1 MAKGPW
7 SPPIPRSYTTRLLV
21 YQPVE
26 AGSFSGS
33 VYVEWLNVSGGLDAA
48 PGWLYGH
55 RQFMRSGDVWV
66 GVSAQKVGIDG
77 GGLDL
82 GMHLKAVDTNRYRQ
96 LQHPGDAY
104 SYDIFTQAIAV
115 IHDPAGPL
123 HGRGTGAILAM
134 GSSQSAMALV
144 TYVNAIDPHAR
155 VVDGCLIHGRGA
167 EGMPLNGEFIP
178 WEYGERRAGRH
189 CVRQDAR
196 VPVLTVQSESDVV
209 LLGGGRACQL
219 DSDRFRLWELAGAA
233 HFDAYGLQASLRDD
247 GERSS
252 AELAQL
258 VATVGEPEALP
269 GRAYNRAWQMHYVLQ
284 SALAHLVRWAA
295 EDGPAPR
302 SGPRLASPD
311 PEGSS
316 LLVDGRGVAIGGV
329 RTPWVEVPTGSHS
342 GSAVSMARVRSTF
355 SSESRCRSGRMPR

>member
-1 MAKGPW
+1 MENVVIEG
-7 SPPIPRSYTTRLLV
+7 PIPGPAVLWTTGFELGPRGYVAEEYVLSGSAHSYGHLTEPGDDGEWPVEPADTASYTTRLLV

-123 HGRGTGAILAM
+123 HGRGTGPILAM

-167 EGMPLNGEFIP
+167 EGMPLNGAFIP

-189 CVRQDAR
+189 RVRQDAR

-209 LLGGGRACQL
+209 LLGGGKSAP
-219 DSDRFRLWELAGAA
+219 AG
-233 HFDAYGLQASLRDD
+233 LR
-247 GERSS
+247 
-252 AELAQL
+252 
-258 VATVGEPEALP
+258 
-269 GRAYNRAWQMHYVLQ
+269 
-284 SALAHLVRWAA
+284 
-295 EDGPAPR
+295 
-302 SGPRLASPD
+302 
-311 PEGSS
+311 
-316 LLVDGRGVAIGGV
+316 
-329 RTPWVEVPTGSHS
+329 
-342 GSAVSMARVRSTF
+342 
-355 SSESRCRSGRMPR
+355 

>member
-1 MAKGPW
+1 MEA
-7 SPPIPRSYTTRLLV
+7 RAR
-21 YQPVE
+21 QP
-26 AGSFSGS
+26 
-33 VYVEWLNVSGGLDAA
+33 
-48 PGWLYGH
+48 
-55 RQFMRSGDVWV
+55 
-66 GVSAQKVGIDG
+66 
-77 GGLDL
+77 
-82 GMHLKAVDTNRYRQ
+82 
-96 LQHPGDAY
+96 
-104 SYDIFTQAIAV
+104 
-115 IHDPAGPL
+115 
-123 HGRGTGAILAM
+123 
-134 GSSQSAMALV
+134 
-144 TYVNAIDPHAR
+144 
-155 VVDGCLIHGRGA
+155 
-167 EGMPLNGEFIP
+167 
-178 WEYGERRAGRH
+178 
-189 CVRQDAR
+189 
-196 VPVLTVQSESDVV
+196 
-209 LLGGGRACQL
+209 

-295 EDGPAPR
+295 EDGPAPP

-342 GSAVSMARVRSTF
+342 GFRGFDGESQIDLLFGESVPFGQDALGELYPGGHPEYRERFASALE
-355 SSESRCRSGRMPR
+355 ESVASGFILSADQDEILAVAELEWAGPS